1 MRIGYKTHIGMVREH
16 NEDSLLVFNK
26 YYPRFS
32 LFAVADGMGGH
43 NAGEVASAMAIEGI
57 RNFFV
62 NNYMMDKFHFSDKEM
77 NTLIRKING
86 DILEKSQI
94 DASLNGMGTTL
105 TLVVNIN
112 QEIHISHIGDSRAYK
127 VNDKGMEQLTE
138 DHSLVAGLVKKGE
151 ITKEEAK
158 THPQKNIITR
168 ALGTGEAIYA
178 DMYHFKLC
186 PEDIILLC
194 TDGLTNSISENEI
207 YRIIREN
214 KDSDFQQIA
223 EMLVQVAND
232 NGGNDNISI
241 IIFQ

>member
-16 NEDSLLVFNK
+16 NEDSLLVLDK

-43 NAGEVASAMAIEGI
+43 NAGEIASAMAIEGI

-62 NNYMMDKFHFSDKEM
+62 NNYMTDKFHFSDKEM
-77 NTLIRKING
+77 NTLIKKING

-112 QEIHISHIGDSRAYK
+112 QKIHISHIGDSRAYK

-168 ALGTGEAIYA
+168 ALGTDEAIYA

-223 EMLVQVAND
+223 EMLVQVANH